1 MQNRAITKQI
11 GQHHFHFR
19 VLFIMA
25 LYYDLS
31 GDFFFSSRNSHIDR
45 KASSWVRSRSR
56 GCCTTLRHAL
66 RHVAPVAEIQGEML
80 SFVFPEVGH
89 RCIFLRLIC
98 SSQLHTP
105 RFLNDKRSEF
115 LIYDYQKFLDVNR
128 SE

>member
-1 MQNRAITKQI
+1 MQNRAIRKQI
-11 GQHHFHFR
+11 GQHHFLFR

-31 GDFFFSSRNSHIDR
+31 GDFFRLEIATSIARPRVESG
-45 KASSWVRSRSR
+45 R
-56 GCCTTLRHAL
+56 GHEG
-66 RHVAPVAEIQGEML
+66 VAPRCATLCATLHQLRRFKGKCCRSYFRKSATVAF
-80 SFVFPEVGH
+80 SFVWFVVH
-89 RCIFLRLIC
+89 VL
-98 SSQLHTP
+98 